1 VVNFSPTLEKT
12 LAYFFNLIF
21 ESKILSSSLY
31 KAPTLLFNAHL
42 ETIYP
47 ALFRKVKAPNY
58 LRERIETSDNDFLDL
73 DWLAIDSSRLVI
85 ISHGLEGNTSRA
97 YVRGMAH
104 ACYKAGYDA
113 LTWNFRGCSEEIN
126 RQLRFYHSG
135 ATDDL
140 ETVIRHA
147 ITKKDYQHISLVGFS
162 LGGNLTLKYLGE
174 RGNSVLPSIKSAVT
188 FSVPMDLRTGCL
200 KISTRSNWLY
210 VQRFLSSLKTKVKV
224 KSNVM
229 AGLNTVGIDKINSL
243 LEFDNRYTAPIH
255 GFRDALHYYAECSSI
270 NYVQKIKIPT
280 LIVNAKNDPF
290 LSKECYPSEQLKNHP
305 QVKLEIPEQGGHV
318 GFSMFRQNGLY
329 WSELRTLE
337 FLQSHG

>member
-1 VVNFSPTLEKT
+1 VTSALNQIE
-12 LAYFFNLIF
+12 
-21 ESKILSSSLY
+21 Y
-31 KAPTLLFNAHL
+31 KAPSFLFNAHL

-47 ALFRKVKAPNY
+47 ALFRKVIAPHY
-58 LRERIETSDNDFLDL
+58 VRERIATPDNDFLDL
-73 DWLAIDSSRLVI
+73 DWLAIDSPHLVI

-97 YVRGMAH
+97 YMRGMAL

-113 LTWNFRGCSEEIN
+113 LTWNFRGCSDEIN

-147 ITKKDYQHISLVGFS
+147 LAKGTYQHISLIGFS

-174 RGNSVLPSIKSAVT
+174 RGNSVHPSIKSAVT
-188 FSVPMDLRTGCL
+188 FSVPMNLHTGCL
-200 KISTRSNWLY
+200 KISTSSNWIY
-210 VQRFLSSLKTKVKV
+210 SQRFLKSLKTKVKL
-224 KSNVM
+224 KSEKMN
-229 AGLNTVGIDKINSL
+229 GLDLTGIDKINRL

-255 GFRDALHYYAECSSI
+255 GFRDALHYYEECSSV
-270 NYVQKIKIPT
+270 NYVQKIQIPT

-290 LSKECYPSEQLKNHP
+290 LSKECFPVELLKNHSS
-305 QVKLEIPEQGGHV
+305 VKLEIPNQGGHV
-318 GFSMFRQNGLY
+318 GFSLFGQNGVY
-329 WSELRTLE
+329 WSELRALE